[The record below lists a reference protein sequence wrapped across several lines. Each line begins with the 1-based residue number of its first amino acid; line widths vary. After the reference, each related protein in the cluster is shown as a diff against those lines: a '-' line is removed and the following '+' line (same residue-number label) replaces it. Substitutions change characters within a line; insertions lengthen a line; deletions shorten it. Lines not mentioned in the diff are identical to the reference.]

1 MLRGESKIV
10 HSRRVLGAVALGAI
24 VIAAVSF
31 GIVDVSIADANE
43 CVGSAVA
50 CADESVPPIAITFAA
65 LGALALLVSILPTVQ
80 WIIEAIH
87 AGRTSNHDADIEE
100 AVLAR
105 RRTRALAH
113 DDRY

>member
-1 MLRGESKIV
+1 MQ
-10 HSRRVLGAVALGAI
+10 SRRLLGAVALGAI
-24 VIAAVSF
+24 VVAAVSF

-80 WIIEAIH
+80 WIVEAIQS
-87 AGRTSNHDADIEE
+87 GRTSNHDADIEE

-105 RRTRALAH
+105 RRSRALAH
-113 DDRY
+113 DDRF

>member
-1 MLRGESKIV
+1 V

-31 GIVDVSIADANE
+31 GIVDVSIADANI
-43 CVGSAVA
+43 CVGATLA
-50 CADESVPPIAITFAA
+50 CTDESVPPIAITFAA

-80 WIIEAIH
+80 WIVEAIH
-87 AGRTSNHDADIEE
+87 AGRTSNHDADVEE
-100 AVLAR
+100 ALLAR
-105 RRTRALAH
+105 RRTRSLAI

>member
-1 MLRGESKIV
+1 M

-31 GIVDVSIADANE
+31 GIVDVSIADANN
-43 CVGSAVA
+43 CVGATVS
-50 CADESVPPIAITFAA
+50 CTDESVPPVAVTFAA

-80 WIIEAIH
+80 WIVEAIH
-87 AGRTSNHDADIEE
+87 AGRTTNHDAEVEE
-100 AVLAR
+100 ALLAR
-105 RRTRALAH
+105 RRTRSLAH

>member
-1 MLRGESKIV
+1 MS

-24 VIAAVSF
+24 VVAAISF
-31 GIVDVSIADANE
+31 GVVDVSIADANG
-43 CVGSAVA
+43 CVGVSSA
-50 CADESVPPIAITFAA
+50 CLDHTVPPVAITFAA

-80 WIIEAIH
+80 WIIEAVH
-87 AGRTSNHDADIEE
+87 VGRTSSHDIALEE

-105 RRTRALAH
+105 RRTRALVG

>member
-1 MLRGESKIV
+1 M

-31 GIVDVSIADANE
+31 GIVDVSIADANN
-43 CVGSAVA
+43 CVGTVGA
-50 CADESVPPIAITFAA
+50 CPDKVVPPVAVSFAG

-80 WIIEAIH
+80 WIVEAIQT
-87 AGRTSNHDADIEE
+87 GRTTNRDADIEE

-105 RRTRALAH
+105 RRSRALAV
-113 DDRY
+113 DDRF

>member
-1 MLRGESKIV
+1 M
-10 HSRRVLGAVALGAI
+10 HSRRILGAVALGAI

-31 GIVDVSIADANE
+31 GIVDVSIADAND
-43 CVGSAVA
+43 CVGATVA
-50 CADESVPPIAITFAA
+50 CTDESVPPIAITFAA

-80 WIIEAIH
+80 WIVEAIH

-100 AVLAR
+100 ALLAR
-105 RRTRALAH
+105 RRTRSLAR

>member
-1 MLRGESKIV
+1 M

-31 GIVDVSIADANE
+31 GIVDVSIADAND

-87 AGRTSNHDADIEE
+87 TVRTSNHDADIEE

-105 RRTRALAH
+105 RRVRALAH
-113 DDRY
+113 DDHF